1 MINEQQMERI
11 NMKRSENAIR
21 LAAEMTEDT
30 DVFIDYKR
38 FYEDGKWVVEVV
50 RKLNDVLSRLT
61 VKKYTAALP
70 KMNECLN
77 YVHDAP
83 VSVAETLGT
92 AKAAAEY
99 TKMMERV
106 KKAYDMTMDGDVDDL
121 KGRGGKAM
129 SFTDAVQDM
138 LEYSKSYEKSCL
150 NAFRNRYI
158 DDEAIV
164 RDLLDTINDCAND
177 VLNGHDGQ

>member
-1 MINEQQMERI
+1 MNGNVN
-11 NMKRSENAIR
+11 NMRVARRLVR
-21 LAAEMTEDT
+21 LAAAMVNAS
-30 DVFIDYKR
+30 DVFAEYKT
-38 FYEDGKWVVEVV
+38 FYEDGKWIVEVV
-50 RKLNDVLSRLT
+50 RKLNAVLGKMT

-70 KMNECLN
+70 KVNECLN

-83 VSVAETLGT
+83 ASVAETLGT

-99 TKMMERV
+99 TKMMDRV
-106 KKAYDMTMDGDVDDL
+106 KKAYDMTMDGDVDNL

-129 SFTDAVQDM
+129 SFTDAVRDM
-138 LEYSKSYEKSCL
+138 LEYSQSYEKSCL

-158 DDEAIV
+158 DDENVV

-177 VLNGHDGQ
+177 VLNGHAG

>member
-1 MINEQQMERI
+1 MNMDAMKDDSTGRI
-11 NMKRSENAIR
+11 SR
-21 LAAEMTEDT
+21 LAMRLADEMSNDS
-30 DVFIDYKR
+30 DVFADYKG
-38 FYEDGKWVVEVV
+38 FYEDGKWIVQVV
-50 RKLNDVLSRLT
+50 RKLNAVLAVMT
-61 VKKYTAALP
+61 VKKYTSALP
-70 KMNECLN
+70 KVNECLN

-92 AKAAAEY
+92 AKASQEY
-99 TKMMERV
+99 AKMMERV

-129 SFTDAVQDM
+129 SFTDAVKDM

-158 DDEAIV
+158 DDEAVV

-177 VLNGHDGQ
+177 VLNGRSAE